1 MFSFP
6 VKSLEQINEQYY
18 NNYNFTITSVS
29 STGNPKNNTI
39 LFCKRLKEDTVK
51 HLSALTECIILVP
64 KRQTRLIDSLKENNF
79 VVGTVNPR
87 LEYARILQ
95 YILEHT
101 GTEDNREPVCL
112 ATSIGKNFIM
122 GKGTIIEKNVIIGD
136 DVHIGE
142 NCIIKPGA
150 IINSNV
156 TIGNHTIIREN
167 TVIGGYGFGFER
179 DEQGIPIRIPH
190 VGGVVIGNYVEIG
203 AMTTIVAGTIEPT
216 IIDDY
221 TKIDDHVHI
230 AHNCHIG
237 KGCLITAC
245 AEVSGSVKIGEFSWL
260 GPNCSIINGIS
271 IGKDCFIGI
280 GAVVK
285 KSVADGLVVSGD
297 PARSLEAIKEEKDLI
312 KQLLTA
318 YHSGKLIVTE

>member
-1 MFSFP
+1 M
-6 VKSLEQINEQYY
+6 
-18 NNYNFTITSVS
+18 
-29 STGNPKNNTI
+29 
-39 LFCKRLKEDTVK
+39 
-51 HLSALTECIILVP
+51 
-64 KRQTRLIDSLKENNF
+64 LIAAA
-79 VVGTVNPR
+79 NPR
-87 LEYARILQ
+87 LEYACILQ

-101 GTEDNREPVCL
+101 DAEDNHGSVCL
-112 ATSIGKNFIM
+112 ATSVGKNFTM
-122 GKGTIIEKNVIIGD
+122 GRGTIIEKNVIIGD
-136 DVHIGE
+136 NVYIGD
-142 NCIIKPGA
+142 NCIVKPGA
-150 IINSNV
+150 IVNNHV
-156 TIGNHTIIREN
+156 TIGNHTVIREN
-167 TVIGGYGFGFER
+167 AVIGGYGFGFER

-203 AMTTIVAGTIEPT
+203 AMTTIVSGTIEPT

-271 IGKDCFIGI
+271 IGKNCFVGI

-285 KSVADGLVVSGD
+285 KSIPDNLVVSGN
-297 PARSLEAIKEEKDLI
+297 PARSMEELKEEKDLN
-312 KQLLTA
+312 KHLLAA
-318 YHSGKLIVTE
+318 YRSGK